1 MEGDARSVGR
11 HTKLPGR
18 QVSPAVDIFLLILGN
33 GCEMLVAH
41 AAYLAYV
48 AINDRIAGS
57 FMFCGV
63 TVATST

>member
-1 MEGDARSVGR
+1 MPGLWAAIRNGRVVGYR
-11 HTKLPGR
+11 RL
-18 QVSPAVDIFLLILGN
+18 SDIFVLISGN

-63 TVATST
+63 TVTTST